1 MPVIGRGQPIEH
13 GASAS
18 SRLFGSNRVKVAL
31 WIAVAEGIVAAFS
44 ESISRWTIVGLA
56 IGAVSLY
63 ALLGRRLKPGLL
75 RDVLWV
81 FAFSQLLA
89 VVAAVFAWILSWL
102 AIVLAVV
109 FAVAALAFLLLD
121 RR

>member
-1 MPVIGRGQPIEH
+1 M
-13 GASAS
+13 A
-18 SRLFGSNRVKVAL
+18 
-31 WIAVAEGIVAAFS
+31 
-44 ESISRWTIVGLA
+44 
-56 IGAVSLY
+56 LY
-63 ALLGRRLKPGLL
+63 ALVGRRLKPGLL